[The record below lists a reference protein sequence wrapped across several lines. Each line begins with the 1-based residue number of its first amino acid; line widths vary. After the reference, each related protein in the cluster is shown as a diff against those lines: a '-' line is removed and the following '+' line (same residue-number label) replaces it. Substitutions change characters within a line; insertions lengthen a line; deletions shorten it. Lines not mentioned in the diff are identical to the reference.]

1 MSTIWD
7 GVLRD
12 EILERRER
20 LQSAIAASPDQKHLA
35 SLLAEV
41 DSALS
46 RIDTHTFGVCEGCH
60 GTVEGDRLVANPL
73 VRFCLECLTAV
84 QRRALEDDL
93 ELAARIQGGLLPK
106 AGKIAGWEVVYHYQ
120 PANVVSGDYCDLV
133 THENGT
139 GGLDF
144 LVGDVSGKGVA
155 AAMLMSHLHAMFR
168 SLIAVGLP
176 LDRMLERANRMFAES
191 TIATHYATLVCG
203 RAAQCGEIE
212 ICNAGHCPPLL
223 VHGGKV
229 TPVEA
234 TGLPIGIFAE
244 AEFTSKRIALE
255 PGDSVVI
262 YTDGLSEA
270 QDVSR
275 CEYGAERLMRI
286 LNQCHCLGSLEML
299 EACVQD
305 VEKFRSGE
313 PLGDD
318 LTLMVVRRSG

>member
-1 MSTIWD
+1 
-7 GVLRD
+7 
-12 EILERRER
+12 
-20 LQSAIAASPDQKHLA
+20 
-35 SLLAEV
+35 
-41 DSALS
+41 
-46 RIDTHTFGVCEGCH
+46 
-60 GTVEGDRLVANPL
+60 
-73 VRFCLECLTAV
+73 
-84 QRRALEDDL
+84 
-93 ELAARIQGGLLPK
+93 
-106 AGKIAGWEVVYHYQ
+106 
-120 PANVVSGDYCDLV
+120 
-133 THENGT
+133 
-139 GGLDF
+139 
-144 LVGDVSGKGVA
+144 
-155 AAMLMSHLHAMFR
+155 
-168 SLIAVGLP
+168 
-176 LDRMLERANRMFAES
+176 MFAES

-203 RAAQCGEIE
+203 RAAQRGEIE

-223 VHGGKV
+223 LHGGEV

-244 AEFTSKRIALE
+244 AEFTSKRIALD
-255 PGDSVVI
+255 PGDAMVI

-286 LNQCHCLGSLEML
+286 LRQCHCLGSLQML